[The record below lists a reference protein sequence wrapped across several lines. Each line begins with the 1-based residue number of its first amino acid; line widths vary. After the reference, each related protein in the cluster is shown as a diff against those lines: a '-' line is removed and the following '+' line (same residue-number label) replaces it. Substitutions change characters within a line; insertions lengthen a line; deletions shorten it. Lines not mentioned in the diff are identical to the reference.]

1 MGEDLFLDQGA
12 YILSPLE
19 ESSRDKE
26 QNSGFVVSWVCA
38 NQESRVTSYS
48 VRNLMDSSVTRWQ
61 RPASGTR
68 SRSSTVPSLSKV
80 LNSAS
85 FITATSGQ
93 VNYGAFKILPIDPA
107 RVRRESSGMSEMYMG
122 LCDEM
127 KDAVTCREVGDLIVD
142 RIWRA
147 CEEVG
152 GGQGDNFVVEEDV
165 VRWVNT
171 TERCEM

>member
-1 MGEDLFLDQGA
+1 MGRWTDFVQGA

-19 ESSRDKE
+19 ESSRDAE
-26 QNSGFVVSWVCA
+26 QNAGFVVSWVCA
-38 NQESRVTSYS
+38 NQECRVTSYS
-48 VRNLMDSSVTRWQ
+48 VRNLMDASVTSWQ
-61 RPASGTR
+61 RPSGTR

-107 RVRRESSGMSEMYMG
+107 RVRRGSSGMSEVYMG

-127 KDAVTCREVGDLIVD
+127 KDARTCRDAGDLIVD
-142 RIWRA
+142 RIRRA
-147 CEEVG
+147 CEEVA
-152 GGQGDNFVVEEDV
+152 GGQGDKFVMEEDV
-165 VRWVNT
+165 VR
-171 TERCEM
+171 